1 MNHDIID
8 NRKEKLIDHIN
19 RILSSTESARFAV
32 GYFFL
37 SGLQSIAISRWQVV
51 ARDIPPV
58 ALQIEP
64 GARLDEV
71 IHWRRAPFL
80 CSP

>member
-1 MNHDIID
+1 
-8 NRKEKLIDHIN
+8 
-19 RILSSTESARFAV
+19 
-32 GYFFL
+32 
-37 SGLQSIAISRWQVV
+37 
-51 ARDIPPV
+51 V

-71 IHWRRAPFL
+71 IHRRRAPFL